1 MSKKNKKAK
10 NNNVSSGEIVK
21 NKKAL
26 FNYELIEKYE
36 AGIVLLGTEVK
47 SLRER
52 SVNMSDSYASF
63 KKGEL
68 FIVNM
73 HISPYHFGNRNNH
86 EPLRE
91 RKLLMKKREI
101 KRLLG
106 KVKEQGLTLIP
117 ISLYFSKGKVKV
129 EIALAKGKKLHDKR
143 ETLKR
148 KTLNREMERYINKNY
163 INKNSIG

>member
-1 MSKKNKKAK
+1 MAKKDKKS
-10 NNNVSSGEIVK
+10 NNSISSGEIVR

-26 FNYELIEKYE
+26 FNYELIEKFE

-52 SVNMSDSYASF
+52 SVNMADSYASF
-63 KKGEL
+63 NKKGEL

-91 RKLLMKKREI
+91 RKLLMKKREL
-101 KRLLG
+101 KRLNG
-106 KVKEQGLTLIP
+106 KIKEQGLTLIP
-117 ISLYFSKGKVKV
+117 IKLYFSRGKDKV
-129 EIALAKGKKLHDKR
+129 ELALAKGKKLHDKR

-148 KTLNREMERYINKNY
+148 KTLDREMERYIKR
-163 INKNSIG
+163 

>member
-1 MSKKNKKAK
+1 MYNLKHYIRVNKKMAKKDKKDKKN
-10 NNNVSSGEIVK
+10 NSVSSGEIAR

-26 FNYELIEKYE
+26 FNYEVIEKFE

-47 SLRER
+47 SLRDR
-52 SVNMSDSYASF
+52 GVNMADSYASF

-101 KRLLG
+101 KRLYG
-106 KVKEQGLTLIP
+106 KIKEQGLTLIP
-117 ISLYFSKGKVKV
+117 ISLYFSRGKVKV
-129 EIALAKGKKLHDKR
+129 ELALAKGKKLHDKR
-143 ETLKR
+143 ETLK
-148 KTLNREMERYINKNY
+148 
-163 INKNSIG
+163 

>member
-1 MSKKNKKAK
+1 MAKKDKKG
-10 NNNVSSGEIVK
+10 NNTISSGEITK

-26 FNYELIEKYE
+26 FNYELIETFE

-52 SVNMSDSYASF
+52 SVNMADSYASF

-91 RKLLMKKREI
+91 RKLLMKKRE
-101 KRLLG
+101 
-106 KVKEQGLTLIP
+106 
-117 ISLYFSKGKVKV
+117 
-129 EIALAKGKKLHDKR
+129 
-143 ETLKR
+143 LKR
-148 KTLNREMERYINKNY
+148 SYSY
-163 INKNSIG
+163 SS

>member
-1 MSKKNKKAK
+1 MSKKNKKEK
-10 NNNVSSGEIVK
+10 NNISSGEIVK

-26 FNYELIEKYE
+26 FNYEIIEKYE
-36 AGIVLLGTEVK
+36 SGIVLLGTEVK

-52 SVNMSDSYASF
+52 AVNMSDSYASF
-63 KKGEL
+63 KKDEL

-73 HISPYHFGNRNNH
+73 HISQYHFGNINNH

-91 RKLLMKKREI
+91 RKLLMKKREL
-101 KRLLG
+101 KRLFG

-148 KTLNREMERYINKNY
+148 KTLDREMERYIKR
-163 INKNSIG
+163 

>member
-1 MSKKNKKAK
+1 MVDKKKKSEFIAQGVVAQ
-10 NNNVSSGEIVK
+10 NRRAN
-21 NKKAL
+21 
-26 FNYELIEKYE
+26 FDYLIEETYT
-36 AGIVLLGTEVK
+36 AGLELTGTEVK

-63 KKGEL
+63 NKKDEL

-91 RKLLMKKREI
+91 RKLLMKKREL
-101 KRLLG
+101 KRLNG
-106 KVKEQGLTLIP
+106 KIKEQGLTLIP
-117 ISLYFSKGKVKV
+117 IKLYFSRGKVKV
-129 EIALAKGKKLHDKR
+129 ELALAKGKKLHDKR

-148 KTLNREMERYINKNY
+148 KTLDREMERYIKR
-163 INKNSIG
+163 

>member
-10 NNNVSSGEIVK
+10 NNNISSGEIVK

-52 SVNMSDSYASF
+52 SVNVADSYASF

-129 EIALAKGKKLHDKR
+129 ELALAKGKKLHDKR

-148 KTLNREMERYINKNY
+148 KTLDIEMERYKKIYN
-163 INKNSIG
+163 

>member
-1 MSKKNKKAK
+1 MPKKNKKEK
-10 NNNVSSGEIVK
+10 NNISSGEIVK

-26 FNYELIEKYE
+26 FNYELLEKYE

-52 SVNMSDSYASF
+52 AVNISDSYASF
-63 KKGEL
+63 KKSEL

-91 RKLLMKKREI
+91 RKLYWSKS
-101 KRLLG
+101 
-106 KVKEQGLTLIP
+106 GL
-117 ISLYFSKGKVKV
+117 
-129 EIALAKGKKLHDKR
+129 
-143 ETLKR
+143 
-148 KTLNREMERYINKNY
+148 
-163 INKNSIG
+163 

>member
-1 MSKKNKKAK
+1 MSKKNKKEK
-10 NNNVSSGEIVK
+10 NNNISSGEIVK

-26 FNYELIEKYE
+26 FNYELLEKYE

-47 SLRER
+47 ALRER
-52 SVNMSDSYASF
+52 AVNMSDSYASF

-73 HISPYHFGNRNNH
+73 HISPYNFGNRNNH

-129 EIALAKGKKLHDKR
+129 ELALAKGKKLHDKR

-148 KTLNREMERYINKNY
+148 KTLDREMERYIKKY
-163 INKNSIG
+163 

>member
-1 MSKKNKKAK
+1 MSKKNKKEK
-10 NNNVSSGEIVK
+10 NNISSGEIVK

-26 FNYELIEKYE
+26 FNYEIIEKYE
-36 AGIVLLGTEVK
+36 SGIVLLGTEVK

-52 SVNMSDSYASF
+52 AVNMSDSYASF

-73 HISPYHFGNRNNH
+73 HISQYHFGNINNH

-91 RKLLMKKREI
+91 RKLLMKKIEL
-101 KRLLG
+101 KRLFG

-148 KTLNREMERYINKNY
+148 KTLDREMERYIKR
-163 INKNSIG
+163 

>member
-1 MSKKNKKAK
+1 MSKKNKKEK
-10 NNNVSSGEIVK
+10 NNISSGEIIK

-26 FNYELIEKYE
+26 FNYELLEKYE

-52 SVNMSDSYASF
+52 AVNMSDSYASF
-63 KKGEL
+63 KNGEL

-73 HISPYHFGNRNNH
+73 HISPYDFGNRNNH

-101 KRLLG
+101 KRLFG

-117 ISLYFSKGKVKV
+117 ISLYFSKGKIKV
-129 EIALAKGKKLHDKR
+129 ELALAKGKKLHDKR

-148 KTLNREMERYINKNY
+148 KTLDREMERYIKKY
-163 INKNSIG
+163 

>member
-10 NNNVSSGEIVK
+10 NNNISSGDIAK

-26 FNYELIEKYE
+26 FNYELLEKYE

-52 SVNMSDSYASF
+52 AVNMSDSYASF

-68 FIVNM
+68 FIINM
-73 HISPYHFGNRNNH
+73 HISPYNFGNRNNH

-101 KRLLG
+101 KRLFG

-129 EIALAKGKKLHDKR
+129 ELALAKGKKLHDKR

-148 KTLNREMERYINKNY
+148 KTLDIEMERYIKR
-163 INKNSIG
+163 

>member
-1 MSKKNKKAK
+1 MASKKDKKSGS
-10 NNNVSSGEIVK
+10 NTISSGEIVK

-26 FNYELIEKYE
+26 FNYELVEKFE

-63 KKGEL
+63 KKNGEL

-91 RKLLMKKREI
+91 RKLLMKKREL
-101 KRLLG
+101 KRLQG
-106 KVKEQGLTLIP
+106 KIKEQGLTLIP
-117 ISLYFSKGKVKV
+117 VKLYSARGKVKV
-129 EIALAKGKKLHDKR
+129 ELALAKGTKLHDKR

-148 KTLNREMERYINKNY
+148 KTLDREMERYIK
-163 INKNSIG
+163 I

>member
-10 NNNVSSGEIVK
+10 NNNISSGEIVK

-26 FNYELIEKYE
+26 FNYELLEKYE

-52 SVNMSDSYASF
+52 AVNMSDSYASF

-68 FIVNM
+68 FIVSM

-101 KRLLG
+101 KRLFG

-129 EIALAKGKKLHDKR
+129 ELALAKGKKLHYKR

-148 KTLNREMERYINKNY
+148 KTLDREMERYMNK
-163 INKNSIG
+163 KF

>member
-1 MSKKNKKAK
+1 MAKKDKKS
-10 NNNVSSGEIVK
+10 NNSISSGEIVR

-26 FNYELIEKYE
+26 FNYELIEKFE

-52 SVNMSDSYASF
+52 SVNMADSYASF
-63 KKGEL
+63 NKKGEL

-91 RKLLMKKREI
+91 RKLLMKKREL
-101 KRLLG
+101 KRLNG
-106 KVKEQGLTLIP
+106 KIKEQGLTLIP
-117 ISLYFSKGKVKV
+117 IKLYFSRGKVKV
-129 EIALAKGKKLHDKR
+129 ELALAKGKKLHDKR
-143 ETLKR
+143 ETLKI
-148 KTLNREMERYINKNY
+148 KTLDREMERYIMR
-163 INKNSIG
+163 

>member
-1 MSKKNKKAK
+1 MSKKDKKEK
-10 NNNVSSGEIVK
+10 NNISSGEIVK

-26 FNYELIEKYE
+26 FNYELLEKYE

-52 SVNMSDSYASF
+52 AVNMSDSYASF

-73 HISPYHFGNRNNH
+73 HISPYNFGNRNNH
-86 EPLRE
+86 EPLRK

-101 KRLLG
+101 KRLFG

-117 ISLYFSKGKVKV
+117 ISLYFSKGKIKA
-129 EIALAKGKKLHDKR
+129 ELALAKGKKLHDKR

-148 KTLNREMERYINKNY
+148 KTLDREMERYIKKY
-163 INKNSIG
+163 

>member
-1 MSKKNKKAK
+1 MSKKNKKEK
-10 NNNVSSGEIVK
+10 NNISSGEIVK

-26 FNYELIEKYE
+26 FNYEIIEKYE
-36 AGIVLLGTEVK
+36 SGIVLLGTEVK

-52 SVNMSDSYASF
+52 AVNMSDSYASF

-73 HISPYHFGNRNNH
+73 HISQYHFGNINNH

-91 RKLLMKKREI
+91 RKLLMKKREL
-101 KRLLG
+101 KRLFG

-148 KTLNREMERYINKNY
+148 KTLDREMERYIKR
-163 INKNSIG
+163 

>member
-1 MSKKNKKAK
+1 MSKKNKKE
-10 NNNVSSGEIVK
+10 NNNISSGEIVR

-26 FNYELIEKYE
+26 FNYELLEKYE

-52 SVNMSDSYASF
+52 AVNMSDSYASF

-101 KRLLG
+101 KRLFG

-129 EIALAKGKKLHDKR
+129 ELALAKGKKLHDKR

-148 KTLNREMERYINKNY
+148 KTLDREMERYIKKY
-163 INKNSIG
+163 

>member
-1 MSKKNKKAK
+1 MAKKDKKS
-10 NNNVSSGEIVK
+10 NNSISSGEIVR

-26 FNYELIEKYE
+26 FNYELIEKFE

-52 SVNMSDSYASF
+52 SVNMADSYASF
-63 KKGEL
+63 NKKGEL
-68 FIVNM
+68 IIVNL

-91 RKLLMKKREI
+91 RKLLMKKREL
-101 KRLLG
+101 KRLNG
-106 KVKEQGLTLIP
+106 KIKEQGLTLIP
-117 ISLYFSKGKVKV
+117 IKLYFSRGKVKV
-129 EIALAKGKKLHDKR
+129 ELALAKGKKLHDKR

-148 KTLNREMERYINKNY
+148 KTLDREMERYIKR
-163 INKNSIG
+163 

>member
-10 NNNVSSGEIVK
+10 NNNISSGDIAK

-26 FNYELIEKYE
+26 FNYELLEKYE

-47 SLRER
+47 SLREQA
-52 SVNMSDSYASF
+52 VNMSDSYASF

-68 FIVNM
+68 FIINM

-101 KRLLG
+101 KRLFG

-129 EIALAKGKKLHDKR
+129 ELALAKGKKLHDKR

-148 KTLNREMERYINKNY
+148 KTLDREMERYIKR
-163 INKNSIG
+163 

>member
-1 MSKKNKKAK
+1 MSKKNKKEK
-10 NNNVSSGEIVK
+10 NNVSSGEIVK

-26 FNYELIEKYE
+26 FNYEIIEKYE
-36 AGIVLLGTEVK
+36 SGIVLLGTEVK

-52 SVNMSDSYASF
+52 AVNMSDSYASF
-63 KKGEL
+63 KKDEL

-73 HISPYHFGNRNNH
+73 HISQYHFGNINNH

-91 RKLLMKKREI
+91 RKLLMKKREL
-101 KRLLG
+101 KRLFG

-148 KTLNREMERYINKNY
+148 KTLDREMERYIKR
-163 INKNSIG
+163 

>member
-10 NNNVSSGEIVK
+10 NNNISSGDIAK

-26 FNYELIEKYE
+26 FNYELLEKYE

-52 SVNMSDSYASF
+52 AVNMSDSYASF

-86 EPLRE
+86 EPLRK
-91 RKLLMKKREI
+91 RKLLMKKLEI
-101 KRLLG
+101 KRLFG

-129 EIALAKGKKLHDKR
+129 ELALAKGKKLHDKR

-148 KTLNREMERYINKNY
+148 KTLDREMERYIKR
-163 INKNSIG
+163 

>member
-10 NNNVSSGEIVK
+10 NNNISSGEIVR

-47 SLRER
+47 SLREY

-101 KRLLG
+101 NRLLG

-129 EIALAKGKKLHDKR
+129 ELALAKGKKLHDKR

-148 KTLNREMERYINKNY
+148 KTLDREMERYINKN
-163 INKNSIG
+163 SVR

>member
-1 MSKKNKKAK
+1 MSKKNKKEK
-10 NNNVSSGEIVK
+10 NNISSGEIVR

-26 FNYELIEKYE
+26 FNYELLEKYE

-47 SLRER
+47 SLRGQA
-52 SVNMSDSYASF
+52 VNMSDSYASF

-73 HISPYHFGNRNNH
+73 HISPYDFGNRNNH
-86 EPLRE
+86 EPLRK
-91 RKLLMKKREI
+91 RKVLMKKREI
-101 KRLLG
+101 KRLFG

-117 ISLYFSKGKVKV
+117 ISLYFSKGKIKA
-129 EIALAKGKKLHDKR
+129 ELALAKGKKLHDKR

-148 KTLNREMERYINKNY
+148 KTLDREMERYIKKY
-163 INKNSIG
+163 

>member
-1 MSKKNKKAK
+1 MASKKDKKSGS
-10 NNNVSSGEIVK
+10 NTISSGEIVK

-26 FNYELIEKYE
+26 FNYELVEKFE

-63 KKGEL
+63 KKNGEL

-91 RKLLMKKREI
+91 RKLLMKKRELR
-101 KRLLG
+101 RLQG
-106 KVKEQGLTLIP
+106 KIKEQGLTLIP
-117 ISLYFSKGKVKV
+117 VKLYFSRGKVKV
-129 EIALAKGKKLHDKR
+129 ELALAKGKKLHDKR

-148 KTLNREMERYINKNY
+148 KTLDREMERYIKR
-163 INKNSIG
+163 

>member
-10 NNNVSSGEIVK
+10 NNNISSGEIVK

-26 FNYELIEKYE
+26 FNYELLEKYE

-52 SVNMSDSYASF
+52 AVNMSDSYASF

-91 RKLLMKKREI
+91 RKLLMKKQEI
-101 KRLLG
+101 KRLFG

-117 ISLYFSKGKVKV
+117 ISLYFSKGKIKV
-129 EIALAKGKKLHDKR
+129 ELALAKGKKLHDKQ

-148 KTLNREMERYINKNY
+148 KTLDREMERYIKKY
-163 INKNSIG
+163 

>member
-10 NNNVSSGEIVK
+10 NNNISSGDIAK

-26 FNYELIEKYE
+26 FNYELLEKYE

-52 SVNMSDSYASF
+52 AVNMSDSYASF

-73 HISPYHFGNRNNH
+73 HISPYNFGNRNNH

-101 KRLLG
+101 KRLFG
-106 KVKEQGLTLIP
+106 KVKEQGLTFIP

-129 EIALAKGKKLHDKR
+129 ELALAKGKKLHDKR

-148 KTLNREMERYINKNY
+148 KTLDREMERYIKR
-163 INKNSIG
+163 

>member
-1 MSKKNKKAK
+1 MAKKDKKS
-10 NNNVSSGEIVK
+10 NNSISSGEIVR

-26 FNYELIEKYE
+26 FNYELIEKFE

-63 KKGEL
+63 NKKDEL

-91 RKLLMKKREI
+91 RKLLMKKREL
-101 KRLLG
+101 KRLNG
-106 KVKEQGLTLIP
+106 KIKEQGLTLIP
-117 ISLYFSKGKVKV
+117 IKLYFSRGKVKV
-129 EIALAKGKKLHDKR
+129 ELALAKGKKLHDKR

-148 KTLNREMERYINKNY
+148 KTLDREMERYIKR
-163 INKNSIG
+163 

>member
-1 MSKKNKKAK
+1 MSKKNKKA
-10 NNNVSSGEIVK
+10 NNNISSGDIVK

-26 FNYELIEKYE
+26 FNYELLEKYE

-52 SVNMSDSYASF
+52 AVNMSDSYASF

-68 FIVNM
+68 FIVNL
-73 HISPYHFGNRNNH
+73 HISPYHFGTRNNH
-86 EPLRE
+86 ESLRE

-101 KRLLG
+101 KRLFG

-129 EIALAKGKKLHDKR
+129 ELALAKGKKLHDKR

-148 KTLNREMERYINKNY
+148 KTLDREMERYINK
-163 INKNSIG
+163 KF